1 MVRPFLTD
9 EQIKV
14 LRLRAKGLSQKEIAE
29 ILNTTRANVC
39 VIEKRARKNIER
51 ALKTIEEWKKINSK
65 VDMVIKEGT
74 DLMDIP
80 RIIFSKSNEEG
91 VKVKYNFVELLD
103 HIRKSAPEKIEKR
116 IIKEPLRVYVLENG
130 EVLFD

>member
-103 HIRKSAPEKIEKR
+103 HIRKSTPEKIEKR